1 MAYTMVR
8 FKVADYAAWKQ
19 SFSGATAIRQANG
32 ARGSMAFQGVND
44 PQEVVLLIDWENSET
59 GMRFAQSAEVQELQR
74 RGGVISQSERYEPA
88 DRFDA

>member
-8 FKVADYAAWKQ
+8 LKVADYAAWKR
-19 SFSGATAIRQANG
+19 SFSGAMALRQANG
-32 ARGSMAFQGVND
+32 SRGSMAFQSAND

-59 GMRFAQSAEVQELQR
+59 GMRFAQSAELQDLQR
-74 RGGVISQSERYEPA
+74 QGGVISQSERYGPP

>member
-8 FKVADYAAWKQ
+8 FKVADYAAWKRA
-19 SFSGATAIRQANG
+19 FSGVTDIRQANG
-32 ARGSMAFQGVND
+32 SRGSMAFQGVND

-74 RGGVISQSERYEPA
+74 KGGVISQSERYEPA